1 MRIRQGDSLE
11 LTYCAN
17 IHPGE
22 TLDEVEEN
30 IRTYATAVKKQVAP
44 DDSMGIGLR
53 LSNRAAEELTGNEAR
68 LERFCSLFE
77 DHGLYAFTINGFPYG
92 NFHRQRVKDEVYKP
106 DWRTAERRIYT
117 ERLAEILARLLPDG
131 VEGSISTSPISYK
144 PWLANQNTRNDAL
157 RAGAGQLAETAFRL
171 FEQRERTGQLIHIGM
186 EPEPD
191 CLIENTAE
199 TVSFFEEWLWIHG
212 ARRLTQE
219 HGLASTQA
227 EDILREHIR
236 LCYDTCHFAV
246 EFESPG
252 EALSAFRRA
261 GVRLSKIQIS
271 AALRVPLEKPDAAGQ
286 RTSRN
291 ELIEAL
297 EPFAESTYLHQVVAR
312 SEDGT
317 LHHYRD
323 LPDALPCLMS
333 EDAEEWR
340 IHYHVPVFIDRFPH
354 FYSTQEDITATLA
367 QVLRDASCPHLE
379 IETYTW
385 EVLPDRLKTDIV
397 PSIVREYAWVMD
409 CLEKAA

>member
-22 TLDEVEEN
+22 TLNEVEEN
-30 IRTYATAVKKQVAP
+30 LRTYATAVKKQVAP
-44 DDSMGIGLR
+44 DASMGIGLR
-53 LSNRAAEELTGNEAR
+53 LSNRAAEELIGNEAR
-68 LERFCSLFE
+68 LDGFCSLLE
-77 DHGLYAFTINGFPYG
+77 NRGLYAFTINGFPYG

-117 ERLAEILARLLPDG
+117 ERLAKILARLLPDG

-144 PWLANQNTRNDAL
+144 PWLENRDARDDAL
-157 RAGAGQLAETAFRL
+157 RAGAGHLAEIAFRL
-171 FEQRERTGQLIHIGM
+171 FEQRERSGQLIHIGI

-199 TVSFFEEWLWIHG
+199 TVSFFEEWLWTHG
-212 ARRLTQE
+212 ASRLAQG
-219 HGLASTQA
+219 HGLTFTRA

-246 EFESPG
+246 EFESPR
-252 EALSAFRRA
+252 EALSAFERA
-261 GVRLSKIQIS
+261 GVRISKIQIS
-271 AALRVPLEKPDAAGQ
+271 AALRVPLEKPDAADRQ
-286 RTSRN
+286 TARN
-291 ELIEAL
+291 ELAEAL

-317 LHHYRD
+317 LHRYRD

-333 EDAEEWR
+333 EEAEEWR

-354 FYSTQEDITATLA
+354 FYSTQKDITATLA

-385 EVLPDRLKTDIV
+385 EVLPDPLKTDIV
-397 PSIVREYAWVMD
+397 SCIVREYAWVMD
-409 CLEKAA
+409 CLEKAG

>member
-1 MRIRQGDSLE
+1 MRIRQGDGLE

-30 IRTYATAVKKQVAP
+30 IRTYAAAVKKQAAP
-44 DDSMGIGLR
+44 DTSMGIGLR
-53 LSNRAAEELTGNEAR
+53 LSNRAAEELTGNEAG
-68 LERFCSLFE
+68 LEGFCSLLE
-77 DHGLYAFTINGFPYG
+77 NHGLYAFTINGFPYG

-117 ERLAEILARLLPDG
+117 ERLADILARLLPAG

-144 PWLANQNTRNDAL
+144 PWLENQDARDDAL
-157 RAGAGQLAETAFRL
+157 RAGSGHLSEIAFRL
-171 FEQRERTGQLIHIGM
+171 FEQRERSGQLIHIGI

-199 TVSFFEEWLWIHG
+199 TISFFEEWLWTHG
-212 ARRLTQE
+212 ARRLTREQ
-219 HGLASTQA
+219 GLTSTQA

-246 EFESPG
+246 EFESPR
-252 EALSAFRRA
+252 EALTAFAQA

-271 AALRVPLEKPDAAGQ
+271 AALRVPLGEPGAADRQ
-286 RTSRN
+286 ATRN
-291 ELIEAL
+291 ALVEAL

-312 SEDGT
+312 APDGT
-317 LHHYRD
+317 LHRYRD
-323 LPDALPCLMS
+323 LPHALPFLVN
-333 EDAEEWR
+333 EKAEEWR

-354 FYSTQEDITATLA
+354 FYSTQADIEATLT
-367 QVLRDASCPHLE
+367 QVLQEASCSHLE

-385 EVLPDRLKTDIV
+385 EVLPDPLKTDIV
-397 PSIVREYAWVMD
+397 PSIVREYAWVLD
-409 CLEKAA
+409 CIEQAA

>member
-22 TLDEVEEN
+22 TLAEVEEN
-30 IRTYATAVKKQVAP
+30 IRTYASAVRKEVRPDAP
-44 DDSMGIGLR
+44 MGLGLR
-53 LSNRAAEELTGNEAR
+53 LSHRAAEELTGNDAG
-68 LERFCSLFE
+68 LEGFCGLLE
-77 DHGLYAFTINGFPYG
+77 DRGLYAFTVNGFPYG

-106 DWRTAERRIYT
+106 DWRTAERRVYT

-144 PWLANQNTRNDAL
+144 PWLETRDAREGAL
-157 RAGAGQLAETAFRL
+157 RTGAGHLADIAFRL
-171 FEQRERTGQLIHIGM
+171 FERRERNGQLIHIGV

-191 CLIENTAE
+191 CLVENTAE
-199 TVSFFEEWLWIHG
+199 TVSFFKEWLWRHG
-212 ARRLTQE
+212 ARRLVRE
-219 HGLASTQA
+219 HGLTATRA
-227 EDILREHIR
+227 EDVLREHIR

-252 EALSAFRRA
+252 EALSAFAQA
-261 GVRLSKIQIS
+261 GVRLGKIQIS
-271 AALRVPLEKPDAAGQ
+271 AALRVPLEAPDAGDGRAT
-286 RTSRN
+286 RKV
-291 ELIEAL
+291 LAEAL

-312 SEDGT
+312 SGDGT
-317 LHHYRD
+317 LHRYRD
-323 LPDALPCLMS
+323 LPDALPRLAD
-333 EDAEEWR
+333 EEAEEWR

-354 FYSTQEDITATLA
+354 FFSTQADIEATLA

-385 EVLPDRLKTDIV
+385 EVLPDPLKTDIV
-397 PSIVREYAWVMD
+397 SSIAREYAWVTD
-409 CLEKAA
+409 CIEQAA

>member
-30 IRTYATAVKKQVAP
+30 IRTYATAVKKRAAP
-44 DDSMGIGLR
+44 DAPMGIGLR
-53 LSNRAAEELTGNEAR
+53 LSNRAAEELTENKDKLDR
-68 LERFCSLFE
+68 FYSLLEN
-77 DHGLYAFTINGFPYG
+77 HGLYAFTINGFPYG

-117 ERLAEILARLLPDG
+117 ERLADILARLLPDG

-144 PWLANQNTRNDAL
+144 PWLENQDARDDAL
-157 RAGAGQLAETAFRL
+157 RAGSERLAEIAFRL
-171 FEQRERTGQLIHIGM
+171 FEQRERSGQLIHIGI

-199 TVSFFEEWLWIHG
+199 TVSFFEEWLWTHG
-212 ARRLTQE
+212 ATRLTRE
-219 HGLASTQA
+219 HGLASGQA

-246 EFESPG
+246 EFESPR
-252 EALSAFRRA
+252 EALTAFKQA

-271 AALRVPLEKPDAAGQ
+271 AALRVPLGAPDASDRQA
-286 RTSRN
+286 TRN
-291 ELIEAL
+291 ALVEAL

-312 SEDGT
+312 SRDGT
-317 LHHYRD
+317 LHRYRD
-323 LPDALPCLMS
+323 LPDALPCLVA
-333 EDAEEWR
+333 EKAEEWR

-354 FYSTQEDITATLA
+354 FYSTQEDIEGTLA

-385 EVLPDRLKTDIV
+385 EVLPERLKTDIV
-397 PSIVREYAWVMD
+397 PSIAREYAWVID
-409 CLEKAA
+409 CIEQAA

>member
-1 MRIRQGDSLE
+1 MRIRQGDGLE

-22 TLDEVEEN
+22 TLAEVEEN
-30 IRTYATAVKKQVAP
+30 IRAYATAVKKRTAP
-44 DDSMGIGLR
+44 DASMGIGLR
-53 LSNRAAEELTGNEAR
+53 LSNRAAEELTGNEANLDR
-68 LERFCSLFE
+68 FRSLLEQ
-77 DHGLYAFTINGFPYG
+77 HGLYAFTINGFPYG

-144 PWLANQNTRNDAL
+144 PWLENRDARDDAL
-157 RAGAGQLAETAFRL
+157 RAGSGQLAEIAFRL
-171 FEQRERTGQLIHIGM
+171 FEQRERTGQLIHIGI

-199 TVSFFEEWLWIHG
+199 TVSFFEEWLWTHG
-212 ARRLTQE
+212 ARRLTREQ
-219 HGLASTQA
+219 GLTSTQA

-246 EFESPG
+246 EFESPR
-252 EALSAFRRA
+252 EALSAFAQA

-271 AALRVPLEKPDAAGQ
+271 AALRVPLGEPGAADRQ
-286 RTSRN
+286 ATRN
-291 ELIEAL
+291 ALAEAL

-312 SEDGT
+312 NPDGT
-317 LHHYRD
+317 LHRYRD
-323 LPDALPCLMS
+323 LPDALPFLVN
-333 EDAEEWR
+333 EKAEEWR

-354 FYSTQEDITATLA
+354 FYSTQADIEATLT
-367 QVLRDASCPHLE
+367 QVLREASCSHLE

-385 EVLPDRLKTDIV
+385 EVLPDPLKTDIV
-397 PSIVREYAWVMD
+397 PSIAREYAWVMD
-409 CLEKAA
+409 CIEQAV

>member
-30 IRTYATAVKKQVAP
+30 LRTYATAVKKQVAP
-44 DDSMGIGLR
+44 DAAMGIGLR
-53 LSNRAAEELTGNEAR
+53 LSSRAAEELTGNEAK
-68 LERFCSLFE
+68 LDRFCSLLE
-77 DHGLYAFTINGFPYG
+77 NHGLYAFTINGFPYG

-144 PWLANQNTRNDAL
+144 PWLENQDARNDAL
-157 RAGAGQLAETAFRL
+157 RAGSVHLAEIAFRL
-171 FEQRERTGQLIHIGM
+171 FEQRERSGQLIHIGI

-199 TVSFFEEWLWIHG
+199 TVSFFKEWLWTHG
-212 ARRLTQE
+212 ARRLTRE
-219 HGLASTQA
+219 HGLTSTQA

-246 EFESPG
+246 EFEPPG
-252 EALSAFRRA
+252 EALSSFERA
-261 GVRLSKIQIS
+261 GIRLSKIQIS
-271 AALRVPLEKPDAAGQ
+271 AALRVPLGEPDAADQ
-286 RTSRN
+286 QATRN
-291 ELIEAL
+291 ALIEAL

-312 SEDGT
+312 AQDGT
-317 LHHYRD
+317 LHHYPD
-323 LPDALPCLMS
+323 LPDALPCLVT
-333 EDAEEWR
+333 EHAEEWR

-354 FYSTQEDITATLA
+354 FYSTQGDIVTTLA
-367 QVLRDASCPHLE
+367 QVLQNASCPHLE
-379 IETYTW
+379 IETYTC
-385 EVLPDRLKTDIV
+385 EVLPDPLKTDIV
-397 PSIVREYAWVMD
+397 SSIVREYAWVMD
-409 CLEKAA
+409 CIEQAG

>member
-1 MRIRQGDSLE
+1 MRIRQGNSLE

-22 TLDEVEEN
+22 TLNEVEEN
-30 IRTYATAVKKQVAP
+30 LRTYATAVKKQVAP
-44 DDSMGIGLR
+44 DASMGIGLR
-53 LSNRAAEELTGNEAR
+53 LSNRAAEELIGNEAR
-68 LERFCSLFE
+68 LDGFCSLLE
-77 DHGLYAFTINGFPYG
+77 NRGLYAFTINGFPYG

-117 ERLAEILARLLPDG
+117 ERLAKILARLLPDG

-144 PWLANQNTRNDAL
+144 PWLENRDARDDAL
-157 RAGAGQLAETAFRL
+157 RAGAGHLAEIAFRL
-171 FEQRERTGQLIHIGM
+171 FEQRERSGQLIHIGI

-199 TVSFFEEWLWIHG
+199 TVSFFEEWLWMRG
-212 ARRLTQE
+212 ASLLVRK
-219 HGLASTQA
+219 HGLAPTQA

-246 EFESPG
+246 AFESPR
-252 EALSAFRRA
+252 EALSAFERA

-271 AALRVPLEKPDAAGQ
+271 AALRVPLDKPDAADRQ
-286 RTSRN
+286 AARN
-291 ELIEAL
+291 ELVEAL

-312 SEDGT
+312 SRDGA
-317 LHHYRD
+317 LHRYRD

-333 EDAEEWR
+333 EEAEEWR

-354 FYSTQEDITATLA
+354 FYSTQKDITATLA

-385 EVLPDRLKTDIV
+385 EVLPDPLKTDIV
-397 PSIVREYAWVMD
+397 SCIVREYAWVMD
-409 CLEKAA
+409 CLEKAG

>member
-1 MRIRQGDSLE
+1 MRIRQGDGLE

-22 TLDEVEEN
+22 TLDEVEGN
-30 IRTYATAVKKQVAP
+30 IRTYAAAVKKEVAP
-44 DDSMGIGLR
+44 DAPMGIGLR
-53 LSNRAAEELTGNEAR
+53 LSNRAAEELTGNEAG
-68 LERFCSLFE
+68 LENFCNLLE
-77 DHGLYAFTINGFPYG
+77 NHGLYAFTINGFPYG

-117 ERLAEILARLLPDG
+117 ERLADILARLLPAG

-144 PWLANQNTRNDAL
+144 PWLENRDARDDAL
-157 RAGAGQLAETAFRL
+157 RAGSRHLAEIAFRL
-171 FEQRERTGQLIHIGM
+171 FEQRERTGQLIHIGI

-199 TVSFFEEWLWIHG
+199 TISFFEEWLWTYG
-212 ARRLTQE
+212 ARRLTRKQ
-219 HGLASTQA
+219 GLTSTQA

-246 EFESPG
+246 EFESPQ
-252 EALSAFRRA
+252 EALTAFARA

-271 AALRVPLEKPDAAGQ
+271 AALRVPLGKPDAADRQ
-286 RTSRN
+286 ATRKA
-291 ELIEAL
+291 LVEAL

-312 SEDGT
+312 TPDGT
-317 LHHYRD
+317 LRRYRD
-323 LPDALPCLMS
+323 LPDALPCLVA

-354 FYSTQEDITATLA
+354 FYSTQADIEVTLA
-367 QVLRDASCPHLE
+367 QVLREASCSHLE

-385 EVLPDRLKTDIV
+385 EVLPDPLKTDIV

-409 CLEKAA
+409 CIEQAV

>member
-1 MRIRQGDSLE
+1 MRIRQGNSLE

-22 TLDEVEEN
+22 TLDEVEKN
-30 IRTYATAVKKQVAP
+30 LRAYATAVKKRVAP
-44 DDSMGIGLR
+44 DASMGIGLR

-68 LERFCSLFE
+68 LERFCGLFE
-77 DHGLYAFTINGFPYG
+77 EHGLYAFTINGFPYG

-106 DWRTAERRIYT
+106 DWRTVERRIYT

-144 PWLANQNTRNDAL
+144 PWLEHQDARDDAL
-157 RAGAGQLAETAFRL
+157 RAGAGHLADIAFRL
-171 FEQRERTGQLIHIGM
+171 FEQRERTGQLIHIGI

-199 TVSFFEEWLWIHG
+199 TVSFFKEWLWMRG
-212 ARRLTQE
+212 ASLLVRE
-219 HGLASTQA
+219 HGLTAAQA

-246 EFESPG
+246 EFESPR
-252 EALSAFRRA
+252 EALSAFERA

-271 AALRVPLEKPDAAGQ
+271 AALRVPLDKPDAADQ
-286 RTSRN
+286 QAARN
-291 ELIEAL
+291 ELVEAL
-297 EPFAESTYLHQVVAR
+297 EPFAESTYLHQVVAWSR
-312 SEDGT
+312 DGS
-317 LHHYRD
+317 LRRYPD
-323 LPDALPCLMS
+323 LPDALPCLAD
-333 EDAEEWR
+333 EEAEEWR

-354 FYSTQEDITATLA
+354 FYSTQEDIAATLT
-367 QVLRDASCPHLE
+367 QILLDASCPHLE

-385 EVLPDRLKTDIV
+385 EVLPDPLKTDIV
-397 PSIVREYAWVMD
+397 SSIAREYAWVID
-409 CLEKAA
+409 CIEKAV

>member
-30 IRTYATAVKKQVAP
+30 IRTHVAAVRKQVAP
-44 DDSMGIGLR
+44 DASMGIGLR
-53 LSNRAAEELTGNEAR
+53 LSNRAAEELTGNESK
-68 LERFCSLFE
+68 LDHFCSLLQN
-77 DHGLYAFTINGFPYG
+77 HGLYAFTINGFPYG

-144 PWLANQNTRNDAL
+144 PWLENQDARDDAL
-157 RAGAGQLAETAFRL
+157 RAGSGHLAEVAFRL
-171 FEQRERTGQLIHIGM
+171 FEQRERSGQLIHIGI

-199 TVSFFEEWLWIHG
+199 TVSFFEEWLWRHG
-212 ARRLTQE
+212 ATHLTRE
-219 HGLASTQA
+219 HGLTAPQA

-252 EALSAFRRA
+252 EALSSFERA

-271 AALRVPLEKPDAAGQ
+271 AALRVPLEKPDAG
-286 RTSRN
+286 SRQTARN
-291 ELIEAL
+291 ALVEAL

-312 SEDGT
+312 SQDGA
-317 LHHYRD
+317 LHRYRD
-323 LPDALPCLMS
+323 LPDALPCLVN

-354 FYSTQEDITATLA
+354 FYSTQEDIETTLA
-367 QVLRDASCPHLE
+367 QVLRDASCSHLE

-385 EVLPDRLKTDIV
+385 EVLPDPLKTDIV

-409 CLEKAA
+409 CIEQAA